1 MESTLELVKEQIANG
16 QRWSFAMERDF
27 ILAEQRRASLEH
39 RMEELEKSTKE
50 QIAGV
55 LQASHFLLNNNIENR
70 LSIVVTQLAS
80 ASDRLAS
87 LEKRME
93 ALAGAVVSDF
103 SLYNNRQASLE
114 NRMEAFEKSTK
125 EQIAANDLQENRI
138 DWCERQLDSENHDRQ
153 HLFDRIARVDYMI
166 EHHEHDLRSVET
178 RMGFET
184 QEQTAREL
192 AAIVAFHENRV
203 ESLEKSTKE
212 QIAGVL
218 QALRT
223 GREQDQADTW
233 TMFGRHHYRQANL
246 ENRMDMVIQALRI
259 DREQAATHYARQA
272 NLENR
277 MGTIEKVMQDQG
289 DALQT
294 ARDQSTSDFIS
305 ADYWR
310 ISLKNRMVKIEK
322 LMKNKIAATENR
334 LGVRLGAL
342 QVAVEQAA
350 REFTWATVCADDR
363 QANFE
368 NCMAS
373 IEIASQQADDGD
385 WEQAE
390 EINWETVSVGTLNS
404 N

>member
-55 LQASHFLLNNNIENR
+55 LQASHVFRNNNIENR
-70 LSIVVTQLAS
+70 LSIAVTQIAS
-80 ASDRLAS
+80 AHDRVSS

-93 ALAGAVVSDF
+93 AVEA
-103 SLYNNRQASLE
+103 LE
-114 NRMEAFEKSTK
+114 TSTK
-125 EQIAANDLQENRI
+125 EQMLQ
-138 DWCERQLDSENHDRQ
+138 D
-153 HLFDRIARVDYMI
+153 
-166 EHHEHDLRSVET
+166 
-178 RMGFET
+178 FET

-246 ENRMDMVIQALRI
+246 ENRMDMVIQELRI

-342 QVAVEQAA
+342 QVSVEQAA

-390 EINWETVSVGTLNS
+390 EIDWETVGELPLSIEDSPQGTLSS